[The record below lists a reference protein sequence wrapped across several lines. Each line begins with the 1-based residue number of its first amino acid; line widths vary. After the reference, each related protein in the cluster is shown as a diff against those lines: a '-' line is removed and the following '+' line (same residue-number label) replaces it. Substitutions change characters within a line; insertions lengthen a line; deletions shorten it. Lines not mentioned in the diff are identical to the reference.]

1 MISARVNMMNWAT
14 KTGRKKKLQSTIDID
29 DKAEKKKKSRSVQT
43 NFLCAQKPGIFL
55 ILKNIFVGQ
64 HRNP

>member
-1 MISARVNMMNWAT
+1 MIN
-14 KTGRKKKLQSTIDID
+14 ID
-29 DKAEKKKKSRSVQT
+29 DKVEKKKKSSSIQT
-43 NFLCAQKPGIFL
+43 NFCQKPGIFL

>member
-1 MISARVNMMNWAT
+1 M
-14 KTGRKKKLQSTIDID
+14 IDID

>member
-1 MISARVNMMNWAT
+1 M
-14 KTGRKKKLQSTIDID
+14 IDID
-29 DKAEKKKKSRSVQT
+29 DKVQKKKKSRSVQT

-55 ILKNIFVGQ
+55 ILKCMFFEQ